1 MSAPLHER
9 ERRRR
14 GLKTRRAVLG
24 RDHVD
29 RALSTATDFDREFQD
44 LITRYAWGEIWTRPG
59 LPRKTR
65 SLLTLAMLTAL
76 GRVDELK
83 LHLRAA
89 RRNGVTPDQIRETLL
104 QSAIYCGVPA
114 AHAAFRAAV
123 EVLAEAKPTRRP
135 RKR

>member
-1 MSAPLHER
+1 MSGPLHER

-14 GLKTRRAVLG
+14 GLKTRREVLG
-24 RDHVD
+24 REHVD
-29 RALSTATDFDREFQD
+29 RALRATTDFDRDFQD

-76 GRVDELK
+76 GRVEELK

-89 RRNGVTPDQIRETLL
+89 RRNGVTPEQIRETLL
-104 QSAIYCGVPA
+104 QAAIYAGVPA
-114 AHAAFRAAV
+114 AHAGFRAAV
-123 EVLAEAKPTRRP
+123 EVLAEAKPTRRT